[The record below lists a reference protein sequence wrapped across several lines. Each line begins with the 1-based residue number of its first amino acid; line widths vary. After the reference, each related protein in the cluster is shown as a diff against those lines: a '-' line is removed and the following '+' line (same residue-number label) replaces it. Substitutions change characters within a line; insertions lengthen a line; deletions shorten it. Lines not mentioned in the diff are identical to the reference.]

1 LLTVFPAQL
10 DRAPENSVSQSWR
23 KWTRI
28 LLAGPGAVLVAL
40 VVMAGMPLWL
50 PGGAAGVDNLVL
62 PLVLVPLV
70 LVPLIWASLFFHACL
85 DRRLS
90 RVAAIAATLFLF
102 HAGLVAHKLLVQR
115 SAFEEHRS

>member
-1 LLTVFPAQL
+1 M
-10 DRAPENSVSQSWR
+10 SQSWR

-62 PLVLVPLV
+62 PLVLVPL
-70 LVPLIWASLFFHACL
+70 IWAALFFHACL